1 MCVCV
6 CVCVRARAR
15 ACFPIRNNSP
25 FYVFPLHQS
34 LWNRLELKKYFEQL
48 CWSKYHKHLE
58 ISRMSVNQ
66 ISKGLVWH
74 HDFVLKNQ
82 PDDCLTSPGMTF
94 VIHLG
99 KDDEDVVYIEYKHDL
114 SRRTVCTPGT
124 AYVFPGGCFKHRTV
138 REYNITSN
146 HKVLDLTDR
155 FSLVTFLNFNKA
167 KAREMDIELHEQ
179 FPDYNDNFKF
189 RSENYKRLSNQYG
202 F

>member
-1 MCVCV
+1 
-6 CVCVRARAR
+6 
-15 ACFPIRNNSP
+15 
-25 FYVFPLHQS
+25 
-34 LWNRLELKKYFEQL
+34 
-48 CWSKYHKHLE
+48 
-58 ISRMSVNQ
+58 MSVNQ

-74 HDFVLKNQ
+74 HDFVLQNQ

-99 KDDEDVVYIEYKHDL
+99 KDHEDVVYVEYKHDL

-155 FSLVTFLNFNKA
+155 FSLVTFLNFKKA
-167 KAREMDIELHEQ
+167 KAREIEEAKAKAAAEGQ
-179 FPDYNDNFKF
+179 NDGGGEDAATEVKGKAAGKKGKKGGK
-189 RSENYKRLSNQYG
+189 SALVGEIKRR
-202 F
+202 

>member
-1 MCVCV
+1 M
-6 CVCVRARAR
+6 
-15 ACFPIRNNSP
+15 
-25 FYVFPLHQS
+25 
-34 LWNRLELKKYFEQL
+34 ELKKYFDQL
-48 CWSKYHKHLE
+48 CWSKYRKHLE

-74 HDFVLKNQ
+74 HDFVLQNQ

-99 KDDEDVVYIEYKHDL
+99 KDHEDVVYVEFKHDL

-146 HKVLDLTDR
+146 HKVLTDR
-155 FSLVTFLNFNKA
+155 FSLVTFLNFKRA
-167 KAREMDIELHEQ
+167 KSREMDIELHEQ
-179 FPDYNDNFKF
+179 FPDYNDNFEF
-189 RSENYKRLSNQYG
+189 RSENYKHLSSKHG